1 MNKMIKELG
10 EGVVQLSF
18 FEFGSCVYLLT
29 LDDGRRVAIDSSS
42 EDARPEMLN
51 DFRKLGV
58 APSEID
64 VLILTHDHWD
74 HVGNNKLFS
83 NAEVFDSENIDDLK
97 IGGMKVFRAPGH
109 TGGDIALL
117 YKKFLFSG
125 DVLFH
130 NGIGRTDFEE
140 SFPEKMNDS
149 LALLRGLDY
158 DTLCPGHV

>member
-1 MNKMIKELG
+1 MIKKLSED
-10 EGVVQLSF
+10 VVQLSF
-18 FEFGSCVYLLT
+18 FEFGSCVYLLK
-29 LDDGRRVAIDSSS
+29 LEDGRRVAIDSSS

-51 DFRKLGV
+51 DFKKLGIK
-58 APSEID
+58 PEDID

-74 HVGNNKLFS
+74 HVENAGLFS
-83 NAEVFDSENIDDLK
+83 NAEVFSEGNIDDLK
-97 IGGMKVFRAPGH
+97 IDGMKFFRVPGH

-130 NGIGRTDFEE
+130 NGIGRTDFPE
-140 SFPEKMNDS
+140 SFPEKMPES

-158 DTLCPGHV
+158 DVLCPGHV